1 MNQIIFF
8 ENIDKTK
15 PNFLVKNVYNKSNKM
30 SNWSKI
36 SSSNSVDDT
45 VEHKKEWVKL
55 KIKSCGWWIVKRK
68 EIYRE
73 NLFGPIT
80 IGYIEIF
87 RQKLFNWFSIFQSPH
102 TQWLISIWEAENDSN
117 CRIDSFNLYCVCWY
131 VDSFS
136 VTNLFLGDMFKFTVE
151 TIAIIHHQNILRI
164 VLN

>member
-36 SSSNSVDDT
+36 SSSNSVDNT
-45 VEHKKEWVKL
+45 MEHRKEGVKL

-68 EIYRE
+68 EINRE
-73 NLFGPIT
+73 IYLEHHCLDIV
-80 IGYIEIF
+80 IF
-87 RQKLFNWFSIFQSPH
+87 PQKLFNWFSIFQSPH

-151 TIAIIHHQNILRI
+151 TIAIIWHQKI
-164 VLN
+164 